1 MIGIICY
8 FFPAVVAVRIYELLT
23 RDNMSAKQCIYRF
36 CTNTILI
43 NLVCLI
49 AKKFASHTVNT
60 PFMQPGGD
68 FLPDTAFKYL
78 LIAMASAV
86 VFAVIE
92 ALLSKKLGIIIEEAS
107 NEEKEN

>member
-8 FFPAVVAVRIYELLT
+8 FFPAVVAIRLYEILT
-23 RDNMSAKQCIYRF
+23 KDNLNLKQFVYRF
-36 CTNTILI
+36 CTNAIII
-43 NLVCLI
+43 NLVCI
-49 AKKFASHTVNT
+49 MAKKFASNTVNT

-78 LIAMASAV
+78 LIAMATAV
-86 VFAVIE
+86 VVALVE
-92 ALLSKKLGIIIEEAS
+92 ALISRKLRIIIEEAR